1 MWIMVFAFIALV
13 AIVFSLSVRRRR
25 VWVRQAA
32 GKIEYAALA
41 RGDDD
46 GLEELIVDLRKEIEG
61 D

>member
-1 MWIMVFAFIALV
+1 MVFAFIALV

-25 VWVRQAA
+25 VWVRQLA